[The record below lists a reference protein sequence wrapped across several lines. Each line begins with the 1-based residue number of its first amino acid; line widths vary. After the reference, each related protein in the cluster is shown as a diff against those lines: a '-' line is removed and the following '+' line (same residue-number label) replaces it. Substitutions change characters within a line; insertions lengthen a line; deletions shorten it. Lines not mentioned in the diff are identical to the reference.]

1 MRLKE
6 KVVRNLF
13 WDYERKKGIDVM
25 YQFFSKLGY
34 KKRQCEWFAI
44 FVVRLF
50 LGIFF
55 TLSGFFKMF
64 DGKAHAN
71 LLATL
76 KDAGLPFAN
85 FCAYLVPVMEF
96 ACGILLIIGFLTTLS
111 SFILFVI
118 MIFAIV
124 TDRLA
129 SLVHHPGVMALE
141 NFLYLPEVLYALMFL
156 WLFFSGPGKLSL
168 DHRYGKK
175 RRLNSY

>member
-1 MRLKE
+1 M
-6 KVVRNLF
+6 
-13 WDYERKKGIDVM
+13 D
-25 YQFFSKLGY
+25 QFFSKLGY
-34 KKRQCEWFAI
+34 KKRQCEWLAI

-64 DGKAHAN
+64 DGKQHAN

-76 KDAGLPFAN
+76 KDAGMPFASFN
-85 FCAYLVPVMEF
+85 AYFFPFLEF
-96 ACGILLIIGFLTTLS
+96 ACGILLIVGFLTTLS
-111 SFILFVI
+111 SFLLFVI
-118 MIFAIV
+118 MITAIV

-129 SLVHHPGVMALE
+129 SFTHHPNMVALE
-141 NFLYLPEVLYALMFL
+141 NFLYLPEFLYALMFF

-175 RRLNSY
+175 KRLNSY